1 MTDPT
6 MSELIPI
13 LQTAV
18 GPTILISGV
27 GLLLLTM
34 TNRLGR
40 VIDRARQIDALV
52 EGPGGSSKEHR
63 GEQLAILW
71 ERARIIRLS
80 IAFAAGCALSAGV
93 LIAAI
98 FLSALLGI
106 EAAWLLGGL
115 FIGSM
120 LCLIASLILFLHDV
134 NRNLAALRL
143 ELCGKV
149 AD

>member
-1 MTDPT
+1 MTNPT
-6 MSELIPI
+6 MHELIPI

-40 VIDRARQIDALV
+40 IIDRARQIDALV
-52 EGPGGSSKEHR
+52 EGPEGPAKQHR
-63 GEQLAILW
+63 GEQLSILW
-71 ERARIIRLS
+71 ERARIIRTA
-80 IAFAAGCALSAGV
+80 IAFSAGCALFAAV

-98 FLSALLGI
+98 FLAALLGI

-120 LCLIASLILFLHDV
+120 VCLIASLVLFLHDV
-134 NRNLAALRL
+134 NRSLAALRL
-143 ELCGKV
+143 ELFGKGGN
-149 AD
+149 